1 MQTGYVSTGGEGLYS
16 ISIGKV
22 ESVCSKGRFR
32 QETCKI
38 TSWSSP
44 KSGFYDTALKLTT
57 DPVQENI
64 SNDFMEV
71 DSLRVKRP
79 CDTSGESSEE
89 LHASKKK
96 RADSLRVKR
105 PRDTLGESSEEL
117 HASKKKRV

>member
-1 MQTGYVSTGGEGLYS
+1 MTKGSPPSPQVKNKLTVLKVDA
-16 ISIGKV
+16 GKRRV
-22 ESVCSKGRFR
+22 KELVGV
-32 QETCKI
+32 Q
-38 TSWSSP
+38 SP
-44 KSGFYDTALKLTT
+44 KSGFYDTELELTT

-64 SNDFMEV
+64 SDDFIEV
-71 DSLRVKRP
+71 DSLHAKRP